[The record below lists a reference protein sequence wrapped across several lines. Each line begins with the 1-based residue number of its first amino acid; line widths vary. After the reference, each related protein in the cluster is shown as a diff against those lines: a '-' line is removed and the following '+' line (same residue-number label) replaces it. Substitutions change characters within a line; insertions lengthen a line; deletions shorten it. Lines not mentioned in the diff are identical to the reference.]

1 VIQVAFSPATGGG
14 SGWLDGNGHDGPP
27 AFRNGEMGGRPYPGG
42 SVLNSRRPAAVLF
55 DMDGTLVDSEKVW
68 EIALQELAVRAGG
81 TLSPAARQAMIGSSM
96 ANSMRLLRDDLGQP
110 DRPEEPD
117 VRWLTGRVL
126 ELFAGGLVWRPGALQ
141 LLRAVRLAGLPTALV
156 TATGREL
163 VEAALDTLGRENFD
177 VVVCGDEV
185 VMPKPDP
192 EPYRTAAA
200 LLGVPVER
208 CVAIEDS
215 PTGVASAL
223 AAGAVVLAVP
233 AELELPP
240 TDGVH
245 LRTSLVGVDPAYLAD
260 LLVRRQL
267 LRPAR

>member
-1 VIQVAFSPATGGG
+1 
-14 SGWLDGNGHDGPP
+14 
-27 AFRNGEMGGRPYPGG
+27 M
-42 SVLNSRRPAAVLF
+42 NSQQPAAVLF

-68 EIALQELAVRAGG
+68 TIALNDLATWAGG
-81 TLSPAARQAMIGSSM
+81 ELSPRARAAMVGGSMKSSM
-96 ANSMRLLRDDLGQP
+96 RIFREDMGQP
-110 DRPEEPD
+110 DRPEEAD
-117 VRWLTGRVL
+117 VAWLTARVFN
-126 ELFAGGLVWRPGALQ
+126 LFREGLVWRPGAAE
-141 LLRAVRLAGLPTALV
+141 LLRAVKLAGLPTALV
-156 TATGREL
+156 TSTGRVL

-185 VMPKPDP
+185 SMPKPDP

-200 LLGVPVER
+200 LLGVPIEQ

-223 AAGAVVLAVP
+223 ASGAVVLAVP
-233 AELELPP
+233 AELELPT

-245 LRTSLVGVDPAYLAD
+245 LRRSLVGVDAAYLTQ
-260 LLVRRQL
+260 LLVSRQL